1 MPPEINCDFCRN
13 IPWTAHARR
22 RCLCD
27 GFNLDL
33 GCGEGKQ
40 KGYIGMDRRDVP
52 GVDVLWDIESVAPVP
67 FWARNLTTLINRET
81 GKPMAG
87 SSQWPIPPNSVDKLL
102 CSHVMEHI
110 TPSYV
115 PAVMDEMWRVVRF
128 DGQVL
133 IAVPHGDSYGFRQ
146 DPTHIGMFNE
156 STMTYFDPAHGLWN
170 IYKPKPWLIRRQ
182 HSSPYHNM
190 EIVLEP
196 RKKPNGEPVD
206 IFVAGQPAPARTRAR
221 KKAS

>member
-1 MPPEINCDFCRN
+1 MPRLSECEFCSK
-13 IPWTAHARR
+13 IPWTEWAKK
-22 RCLCD
+22 RCLCE

-40 KGYIGMDRRDVP
+40 KGFIGMDRRAVP
-52 GVDVLWDIESVAPVP
+52 GVDIIWDIESVTPVP
-67 FWARNLTTLINRET
+67 WWAREMEDL
-81 GKPMAG
+81 GAK
-87 SSQWPIPPNSVDKLL
+87 SSLWPIPDNSADKLL
-102 CSHVMEHI
+102 CSHVLEHI
-110 TPSYV
+110 TPSV
-115 PAVMDEMWRVVRF
+115 LPAVMDEMWRVMRF

-156 STMTYFDPAHGLWN
+156 STMTYFDPAHGLWQ
-170 IYKPKPWLIRRQ
+170 IYKPRPWLIRRQ

-196 RKKPNGEPVD
+196 RKKPDGTPID
-206 IFVAGQPAPARTRAR
+206 IFVAQEPERTR
-221 KKAS
+221 KKTRISR

>member
-1 MPPEINCDFCRN
+1 MPRLSECPVCSE
-13 IPWTAHARR
+13 IPWTPWARQ
-22 RCLCD
+22 RCLCE

-40 KGYIGMDRRDVP
+40 KGFIGMDRRP
-52 GVDVLWDIESVAPVP
+52 LRTVDIVWDIESVTPVP
-67 FWARNLTTLINRET
+67 FWARGLESLMAPN
-81 GKPMAG
+81 GKSLARSEP
-87 SSQWPIPPNSVDKLL
+87 WPIPDNSVDKLL
-102 CSHVMEHI
+102 CSHVLEHI
-110 TPSYV
+110 TPSV
-115 PAVMDEMWRVVRF
+115 LPAVMDEMWRVMRW

-156 STMTYFDPAHGLWN
+156 STMEYFDPAHGLWQ

-196 RKKPNGEPVD
+196 RKQPNGEPVD
-206 IFVAGQPAPARTRAR
+206 IHVQKPPARVRR
-221 KKAS
+221 KVSR

>member
-1 MPPEINCDFCRN
+1 MPRLANCEFCCQ
-13 IPWTAHARR
+13 IPWAPGARA
-22 RCLCD
+22 RCLCE

-40 KGYIGMDRRDVP
+40 KGYIGMDRRAVP
-52 GVDVLWDIESVAPVP
+52 GVDIIWDIESVAPVP
-67 FWARNLTTLINRET
+67 WWARSLETLMT
-81 GKPMAG
+81 ADGKPMAR
-87 SSQWPIPPNSVDKLL
+87 SSNWPIPSNSVDKLL

-110 TPSYV
+110 TPSVV
-115 PAVMDEMWRVVRF
+115 PAVMDEMWRVLRS

-156 STMTYFDPAHGLWN
+156 STFTYFDPAHGLWQ

-190 EIVLEP
+190 EVVLEP
-196 RKKPNGEPVD
+196 RKKPNGEPVE
-206 IFVAGQPAPARTRAR
+206 IHVAGQKPPARAHAR